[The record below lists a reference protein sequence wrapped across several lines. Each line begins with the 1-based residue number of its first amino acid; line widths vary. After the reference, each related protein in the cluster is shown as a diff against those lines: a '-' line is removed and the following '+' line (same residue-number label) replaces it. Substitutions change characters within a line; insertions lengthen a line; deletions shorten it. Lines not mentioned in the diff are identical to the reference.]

1 MDVHP
6 PKNGMYRYW
15 SIAISS
21 YPHYI
26 LNPYQVVS
34 IKPLVSSLVWSHVFW
49 LYQVISSLHPQ
60 SSNQQPLFPHSQNG
74 ILVLNKYLKK
84 SSNHSSNG
92 FSGHNRSISWQ
103 PGQFD
108 DFLSPQ
114 NVPEKHQKW
123 SFPATNPW
131 NLPSFPMGSMPLA
144 ALLAPPRSPAKSWE
158 NHGKITG
165 KTTIH
170 GGF

>member
-1 MDVHP
+1 M
-6 PKNGMYRYW
+6 
-15 SIAISS
+15 
-21 YPHYI
+21 
-26 LNPYQVVS
+26 
-34 IKPLVSSLVWSHVFW
+34 LVSSLVWSHVFW

-60 SSNQQPLFPHSQNG
+60 FSNQQPLFPHSQNG

-123 SFPATNPW
+123 IFPATNPW
-131 NLPSFPMGSMPLA
+131 NLPSFPMESMPLA

-158 NHGKITG
+158 NHGKNHDPWRFLTG
-165 KTTIH
+165 TSSKWILIFQPCEWLPE
-170 GGF
+170 GKSV